1 MIRAGCRSVI
11 FAFGQA
17 TRRTQEH
24 PGSANNKPQVV
35 EAAEAAEAAAEGVEA
50 AEDAAAA
57 VSRGEVAA
65 SVKRRTFLL
74 ANASLAPAG
83 LFLCRRTRMR
93 RFIPDNSRF

>member
-1 MIRAGCRSVI
+1 MIRAACRSVI

-35 EAAEAAEAAAEGVEA
+35 EAAEAA
-50 AEDAAAA
+50 AAA

-65 SVKRRTFLL
+65 SVSAARFCWQTP
-74 ANASLAPAG
+74 ASL
-83 LFLCRRTRMR
+83 RRG
-93 RFIPDNSRF
+93 FFFAVEPE

>member
-1 MIRAGCRSVI
+1 MIRAACRSVI

-35 EAAEAAEAAAEGVEA
+35 EAAAEVVEAAEA
-50 AEDAAAA
+50 AAAA

-65 SVKRRTFLL
+65 SVSAARFCWQTP
-74 ANASLAPAG
+74 ASL
-83 LFLCRRTRMR
+83 RRG
-93 RFIPDNSRF
+93 FFFAVEPE

>member
-1 MIRAGCRSVI
+1 MIRAACRSVI

-35 EAAEAAEAAAEGVEA
+35 EAAEAAAAP
-50 AEDAAAA
+50 

-65 SVKRRTFLL
+65 SVSAARFCWQTP
-74 ANASLAPAG
+74 ASL
-83 LFLCRRTRMR
+83 RRG
-93 RFIPDNSRF
+93 FFFAEEPE